1 MLNVIGD
8 MQDYRVAS
16 HSVNNF
22 EKVLFFFL
30 SLLSSY
36 LPCVVW
42 SHLGKHDY
50 TQCTSHAVSQQ
61 DVQCVLPLC
70 LFDIRAN
77 MFHSQTG
84 NSSTH
89 TSCRTHSIPFSG
101 TLGERC
107 NAIFAAL
114 RSLCFG
120 NDGTKQ
126 HGKIKHLVSL
136 CRRDGWT
143 YLGPRFAADKA
154 APSKPEQAGERLS
167 TCPPAYVHH
176 ITVARA
182 HAAAASV

>member
-16 HSVNNF
+16 HSGNNF
-22 EKVLFFFL
+22 EKVSFFFPFP
-30 SLLSSY
+30 SLSS
-36 LPCVVW
+36 LCRW
-42 SHLGKHDY
+42 SHLGRTRLYPMHIACGLAARREVRSATVPVRY
-50 TQCTSHAVSQQ
+50 SCQHVSLTDWQF
-61 DVQCVLPLC
+61 L
-70 LFDIRAN
+70 
-77 MFHSQTG
+77 H
-84 NSSTH
+84 TH

-107 NAIFAAL
+107 NAIFASL

-120 NDGTKQ
+120 SDGTKQ